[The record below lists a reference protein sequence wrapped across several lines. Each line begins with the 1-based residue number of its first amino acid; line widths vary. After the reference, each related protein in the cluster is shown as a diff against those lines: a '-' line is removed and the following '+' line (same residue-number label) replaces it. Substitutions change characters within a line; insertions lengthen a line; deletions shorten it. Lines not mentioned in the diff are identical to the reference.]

1 MAWESGET
9 KRQKR
14 ELAHQTEM
22 AETQHGYDVDMFN
35 RESSFN
41 AQQAQQQ
48 RDWEKNM
55 YDYTFSKESAY
66 NSPAA
71 QVQRFKAAGI
81 NPALAVGQLSDGS
94 VSPSGLSGSS
104 ASASGSNTV
113 DMAGYANALTNRQ
126 NSTIAALSSVA
137 GIAQEM
143 ASYASQRDLNK
154 SQEVK
159 NYADA
164 AKTSGV
170 DTDVARET
178 VRNISQSTKTSSAQ
192 ERNIDADTSL
202 KREQVRNVSEDTR
215 RLATMIDKYL
225 PQQMKESEKRIE
237 DLASQIWQRQQV
249 TPAEVAQIRQEIAES
264 ISRLN
269 LNDAQRS
276 MIEKELSWYDAKAS
290 MDMAISYEQFQQLS
304 SNNQVLKLQNDISS
318 QVLSTKNVNGLWNDA
333 EFRNNIYKLRA
344 LQYLTPFPGSSFLS
358 EGLHDVESLGRTFN
372 LFNDKG
378 KGSSIRGFLR

>member
-1 MAWESGET
+1 MSWESGAT
-9 KRQKR
+9 KRHRR
-14 ELAHQTEM
+14 EMAHQTEM
-22 AETQHGYDVDMFN
+22 AETQHGYDIDMFN

-41 AQQAQQQ
+41 AEQAQQQ
-48 RDWEKNM
+48 REWEKNM
-55 YDYTFSKESAY
+55 YDYQFNKESAY

-81 NPALAVGQLSDGS
+81 NPALAVGQLSEGS
-94 VSPSGLSGSS
+94 VSPSGMSGSS
-104 ASASGSNTV
+104 ASASGSNSV
-113 DMAGYANALTNRQ
+113 DMAGYANAMTNRQ
-126 NSTIAALSSVA
+126 NSTIAALSSIA

-164 AKTSGV
+164 AKISGV
-170 DTDVARET
+170 DTDVAKET
-178 VRNISQSTKTSSAQ
+178 ARNLSQSTRTSAAS
-192 ERNIDADTSL
+192 EKNIVADTEL
-202 KREQVRNVSEDTR
+202 KIEQKKNVAEDTR
-215 RLATMIDKYL
+215 HLTTMIDKYL

-237 DLASQIWQRQQV
+237 DLANQIWQRQQV
-249 TPAEVAQIRQEIAES
+249 TPAEVARIRQEIAES
-264 ISRLN
+264 ISRLH

-276 MIEKELSWYDAKAS
+276 MIEKELSWYDTKAS
-290 MDMAISYEQFQQLS
+290 MDMSISHQQFQQLA

-318 QVLSTKNVNGLWNDA
+318 EVLSTKNVNGLWNDA

-344 LQYLTPFPGSSFLS
+344 LQYLTPFPGSSFLG
-358 EGLHDVESLGRTFN
+358 EGLQDVESLGRTFN